1 MSSVNDVTAKA
12 QQAIFDKLGINQ
24 AKQTEELGAKQ
35 TLGQQD
41 FLKLMTTQ
49 LQNQDP
55 FAPMENGDFIA
66 QMAQFSTVSGI
77 KEVNDTLGSLTGEY
91 EKARVATAASLL
103 GHSVLIPGNIVRP
116 DANGE
121 IHGVLDLPQASS
133 FTTLNFTDPVSGEL
147 VHTQTLG
154 ALPSGLN
161 GFSWTEIPNELRSKN
176 TKLKLEALVDFGDG
190 SQSLSPSIFAEIL
203 SASTGEGAADAIT
216 IDLADYGEI
225 DVNEVQKFK

>member
-147 VHTQTLG
+147 VHTKTLG

-161 GFSWTEIPNELRSKN
+161 GFSWTEIPDELRSKN

>member
-121 IHGVLDLPQASS
+121 IHGVLDLPQVSS

-161 GFSWTEIPNELRSKN
+161 GFSWTEIPDELRSKN

>member
-154 ALPSGLN
+154 ALPSGLT
-161 GFSWTEIPNELRSKN
+161 GFSWTEIPDELRSKN

>member
-77 KEVNDTLGSLTGEY
+77 KEVNDTLGSITGEY

-161 GFSWTEIPNELRSKN
+161 GFSWTEIPDELRSKN

>member
-55 FAPMENGDFIA
+55 FVPMENGDFIA

-154 ALPSGLN
+154 ALPSCLN
-161 GFSWTEIPNELRSKN
+161 GFSWTEIPDELRSKN

-203 SASTGEGAADAIT
+203 SASTGEGAAD
-216 IDLADYGEI
+216 
-225 DVNEVQKFK
+225 NNH

>member
-24 AKQTEELGAKQ
+24 ANQTEELGAKQ

-161 GFSWTEIPNELRSKN
+161 GFSWTEIPDELRSKN

>member
-161 GFSWTEIPNELRSKN
+161 GFSWTEIPDELRSRN

-203 SASTGEGAADAIT
+203 SASTGEGTADAIT

>member
-161 GFSWTEIPNELRSKN
+161 GFSWTEIPDELRSKN

-203 SASTGEGAADAIT
+203 SASTGEGAADSIT

>member
-133 FTTLNFTDPVSGEL
+133 FTTLNFTHPVSGEL

-161 GFSWTEIPNELRSKN
+161 GFSWTEIPDELRSKN